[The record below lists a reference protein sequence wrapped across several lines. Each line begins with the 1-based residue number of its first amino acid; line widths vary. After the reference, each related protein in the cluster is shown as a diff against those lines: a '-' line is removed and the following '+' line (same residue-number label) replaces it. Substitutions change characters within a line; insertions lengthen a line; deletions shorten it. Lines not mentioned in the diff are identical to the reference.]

1 MCVLLALLRVQVF
14 EDPHNHFHLY
24 RKRESEN
31 QILIQFNH
39 DL

>member
-1 MCVLLALLRVQVF
+1 VRVF
-14 EDPHNHFHLY
+14 EDPHSHFHLY